1 MTITNMYVDRFGTVV
16 RACQFD
22 GSYESVKQVS
32 DFVSEDIMSKM
43 DFIYTENCIKLV
55 NDEDKHYRL
64 YVGDYV
70 VQLLNLDNSRRIVS
84 CDKQLFESTYTLLM
98 PCEE

>member
-22 GSYESVKQVS
+22 GSYESVKQIS
-32 DFVSEDIMSKM
+32 DFVSEDLLSRM
-43 DFIYTENCIKLV
+43 DYIHEENCIKLV
-55 NDEDKHYRL
+55 NREDKHYRL
-64 YVGDYV
+64 YVGDYA
-70 VQLLNLDNSRRIVS
+70 VQLINIDNSRRIVA